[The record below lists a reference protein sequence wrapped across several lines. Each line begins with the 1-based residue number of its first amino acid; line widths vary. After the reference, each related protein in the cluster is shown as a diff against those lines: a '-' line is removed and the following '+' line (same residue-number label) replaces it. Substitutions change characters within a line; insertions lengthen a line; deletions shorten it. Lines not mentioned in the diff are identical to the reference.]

1 MSILSDLHELVNAN
15 VITGE
20 TAQQIAGYYRK
31 KQEQFPPARNRQLL
45 VFGILGALLVG
56 TGLMFII
63 ANQWEELPRSVKTFC
78 AFLLL
83 IVPQLLCFYAMVK
96 KPGSVVWR
104 ESTALLL
111 FFAVGASISLVSQIY
126 RINGEQSTFLLTWML
141 LIAPMI
147 YLLNSSAVSLA
158 FLFGMMSY
166 GFSVRF
172 DPSIPWGEQLYW
184 LLLLVPIPRY
194 LQLLK
199 TYQEAPL
206 FVLHHWAIPAV
217 LTLTIGTVSHNF
229 GVLLPPVYFTLFGI
243 FYMIGNLP
251 YFNRSTPE
259 LNGFRVV
266 GVGGAIVTLVVM
278 SFKSNWEKLLEKHF
292 EADLLLK
299 SPEFLVILLL
309 VALAFFLM
317 YREIKNRGLS
327 ELKPMEFSWLVF
339 LPIFVLGCFSTLA
352 VILVNLLVLLAGIW
366 LIRKGTSLS
375 NLGFLNAGM
384 LVITSLL
391 ICRSVDIDLSLVV
404 KGLFFVVVG
413 IGFFVANW
421 WILKKR
427 KENEA

>member
-31 KQEQFPPARNRQLL
+31 KQEQFPSAKNKQLL
-45 VFGILGALLVG
+45 IFGILGALLVG
-56 TGLMFII
+56 IGLMFII
-63 ANQWEELPRSVKTFC
+63 ANQWEELPRSVKTAF

-126 RINGEQSTFLLTWML
+126 HINGEPSSFLLTWML

-147 YLLNSSAVSLA
+147 YILNSSSVSLA
-158 FLFGMMSY
+158 YLFGMMSY
-166 GFSVRF
+166 SFSVRF
-172 DPSIPWGEQLYW
+172 DAPFPWGEQLYW
-184 LLLLVPIPRY
+184 LLLLVPVPRY

-217 LTLTIGTVSHNF
+217 LTLTIGTISHNF
-229 GVLLPPVYFTLFGI
+229 GVLMAPIYFTLFGI
-243 FYMIGNLP
+243 FYLIGNLP
-251 YFNRSTPE
+251 YFSRSGPE
-259 LNGFRVV
+259 LNGYRVV

-292 EADLLLK
+292 EADLLLR
-299 SPEFLVILLL
+299 SPEFLVNLLL
-309 VALAFFLM
+309 VGLALFLV
-317 YREIKNRGLS
+317 YREIRTRGFS
-327 ELKPMEFSWLVF
+327 GLKPMEYSWLLF
-339 LPIFVLGCFSTLA
+339 LPIFVLGCFSTMA
-352 VILVNLLVLLAGIW
+352 VILVNLLVLVVGIW
-366 LIRKGTSLS
+366 LIREGTRTS

-391 ICRSVDIDLSLVV
+391 ICRSFDVDLSLVV
-404 KGLFFVVVG
+404 KGLLFVVVG
-413 IGFFVANW
+413 TGFFAANW

>member
-31 KQEQFPPARNRQLL
+31 KQEQLPSAKNKQLL
-45 VFGILGALLVG
+45 MYGILGALLVG
-56 TGLMFII
+56 IGLMFII
-63 ANQWEELPRSVKTFC
+63 ANQWEELSRSVKTAF

-83 IVPQLLCFYAMVK
+83 IVPQLLCFYALLK
-96 KPGSVVWR
+96 KAQSVVWR

-111 FFAVGASISLVSQIY
+111 FFAGGASISLVSQIY
-126 RINGEQSTFLLTWML
+126 HINGEASSFLLTWML

-147 YLLNSSAVSLA
+147 YLLNSSSVSLA

-166 GFSVRF
+166 SFSIRF
-172 DPSIPWGEQLYW
+172 DVSFQWGEQLYW
-184 LLLLVPIPRY
+184 LLLLIPLPRY
-194 LQLLK
+194 IQLLK

-217 LTLTIGTVSHNF
+217 LTLTIGTISHNF
-229 GVLLPPVYFTLFGI
+229 GVLLPPIYFTLFGI
-243 FYMIGNLP
+243 FYLIGNLT
-251 YFNRSTPE
+251 YFNRSGTE
-259 LNGFRVV
+259 LNGYRVV
-266 GVGGAIVTLVVM
+266 GVGGAIVTLVFM

-292 EADLLLK
+292 ETGLLLK

-309 VALAFFLM
+309 VALALFLV
-317 YREIKNRGLS
+317 YREIRTRGFS
-327 ELKPMEFSWLVF
+327 WLKPMEYSWLLF
-339 LPIFVLGCFSTLA
+339 LPIFVLGSFSTMA
-352 VILVNLLVLLAGIW
+352 VILVNLLVLGVGIW
-366 LIRKGTSLS
+366 LIREGTRIS

-391 ICRSVDIDLSLVV
+391 ICRSFDIDLSLVV
-404 KGLFFVVVG
+404 KGLLFVVVG
-413 IGFFVANW
+413 TGFFAANW

-427 KENEA
+427 KEHEA